1 MERLIAQV
9 KKYPLIAATSIVV
22 LGTLFGTFF
31 GWAYA
36 YQAAHEITKIRTD
49 DPNDPLD
56 MLPLVVSMYV
66 AMVFFGGAIEGL
78 FTVSIVYILNLTRV

>member
-9 KKYPLIAATSIVV
+9 KKYPLIAAMSIVA
-22 LGTLFGTFF
+22 LGTLLGTFF

-36 YQAAHEITKIRTD
+36 YQAAHDITRIRSD

-56 MLPLVVSMYV
+56 MLPLVVSMYL
-66 AMVFFGGAIEGL
+66 AMGFFGGAIAGL
-78 FTVSIVYILNLTRV
+78 FTGTIVYILNRKRV